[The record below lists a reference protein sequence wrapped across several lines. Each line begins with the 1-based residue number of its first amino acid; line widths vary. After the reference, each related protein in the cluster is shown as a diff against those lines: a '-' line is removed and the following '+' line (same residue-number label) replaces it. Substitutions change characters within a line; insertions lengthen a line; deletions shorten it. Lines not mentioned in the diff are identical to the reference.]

1 MTCISSFVPV
11 RLAAAAFAAAILAL
25 PVAAPA
31 QSLADVARKESAR
44 RKEQPAGKVY
54 TNDSLRRDFT
64 PSAPESA
71 TPPDGAPSDAAA
83 SPVPAPDADQA
94 SEGPKKDE
102 AYWRDRIGGAR
113 EQLARS
119 ESFAA
124 ALESQ
129 INGLMAEFT
138 NRDDPAQR
146 AVIEGNRKK
155 AIAEHERV
163 QREIEAQRKAI
174 AAIQD
179 EARKA
184 GVPAG
189 WLR

>member
-11 RLAAAAFAAAILAL
+11 RLATAALAAAILAL
-25 PVAAPA
+25 PVAASA
-31 QSLADVARKESAR
+31 QSLAEVARKESAR

-64 PSAPESA
+64 PSAPTSA
-71 TPPDGAPSDAAA
+71 APPEGSPSEASAA
-83 SPVPAPDADQA
+83 PVPSTEADQA

-119 ESFAA
+119 EAFAA

-129 INGLMAEFT
+129 INGLTAEFT
-138 NRDDPAQR
+138 SRDDPAQR
-146 AVIEGNRKK
+146 SVVDGNRKK